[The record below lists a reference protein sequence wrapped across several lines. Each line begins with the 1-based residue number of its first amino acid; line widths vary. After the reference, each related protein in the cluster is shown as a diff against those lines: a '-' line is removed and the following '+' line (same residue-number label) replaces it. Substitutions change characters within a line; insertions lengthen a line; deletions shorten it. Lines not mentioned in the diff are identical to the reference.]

1 MFKQDSKADLAASRE
16 RARQPLKR
24 ICREKDLEID
34 AETFYPASTDFPKR
48 PPWDPTML
56 ELSFTKKYFLLFQ
69 TACTSF
75 KF

>member
-48 PPWDPTML
+48 PPWDPTM
-56 ELSFTKKYFLLFQ
+56 
-69 TACTSF
+69 
-75 KF
+75 